1 MKIID
6 RYIGKNVLITMF
18 IGVFVLSVVLVLG
31 NLLTQ
36 LLDKLINEA
45 VPLEVV
51 LAFMAVVLPFSLTF
65 SIPWGLLT
73 ALLLVFGR
81 MSADNE
87 LIALRSNGVSMSRI
101 CVPIFVVA
109 ISLTGVCFWINA
121 DVAPRAAQKMAD
133 SLFEVATKNPI
144 SLFRTDD
151 VVDAIPDKR
160 VFVGGKK
167 GDVLLNLII
176 FDINLKDFTPTKVIY
191 AKRGQLVPDPQNRR
205 LLLKFQDAR
214 YEMRDADDP
223 RDIYKISAPISMGGG
238 AFPIPLDSLYEEAMK
253 GKRLEAYTLPELRE
267 FIAQGGMS
275 PDGKSNQLLQAKV
288 ELNRRFSAS
297 LACLAFALVAIPLG
311 ITTHRKETSAGF
323 ALSLAIAF
331 AYYFF
336 IIVANTFR
344 DNAAAHP
351 LILIWIPNVIFITL
365 GSILFYRL
373 SRR

>member
-36 LLDKLINEA
+36 LLDKLINEN

-87 LIALRSNGVSMSRI
+87 LIALRSSGVSMARI
-101 CVPIFVVA
+101 CVPIFAVA
-109 ISLTGVCFWINA
+109 AALTGVCFWINA

-144 SLFRTDD
+144 SLFRADD

-160 VFVGGKK
+160 VFVGDKRGN
-167 GDVLLNLII
+167 VLLNLII
-176 FDINLKDFTPTKVIY
+176 FDINQKDYTPTKVIY
-191 AKRGQLVPDPQNRR
+191 AKRGQLVPDPANRR
-205 LLLKFQDAR
+205 LLLKFMDAR
-214 YEMRDADDP
+214 YEMRDADEP
-223 RDIYKISAPISMGGG
+223 RDIYKISAPISMGEG
-238 AFPIPLDSLYEEAMK
+238 ALPIPLDSLYEEALK
-253 GKRLEAYTLPELRE
+253 GKRLEAYTLPELQE
-267 FIAQGGMS
+267 FIDRGGIT
-275 PDGKSNQLLQAKV
+275 PDGKGNQLLQAKV
-288 ELNRRFSAS
+288 EMNRRFSAS

-323 ALSLAIAF
+323 ALSIAIAF

-344 DNAAAHP
+344 DNAAAQP
-351 LILIWIPNVIFITL
+351 LILIWIPNVIFIAL
-365 GSILFYRL
+365 GSVLFYRL
-373 SRR
+373 TKR